1 MKQLHNPPRHRFS
14 LAATAAL
21 TASALTISLCAA
33 LATPTFAWFQ
43 DTTTGGI
50 STIQAAT
57 YTLESWLEIN
67 PQTEESL
74 GQPTTIGVA
83 EGDTHYFQLTTGGN
97 ASNGY
102 CTIVLGENT
111 YYLPIPGGKSVYLLV
126 KAATGTTIAK
136 PVAQWGTPPT
146 DDPTKIVEVASSF
159 SLEEDAPLMA
169 YIEDS
174 ETDSIPYTVPEGA
187 TLEAIAGHYGVSPED
202 ILIFNGIDSI
212 LPGDEIQIPNPA
224 TDTPY
229 EPPREY
235 IVQEGD
241 TLQAIADAHGVTLK
255 ALCQWNSLEVD
266 AVIYQNMKLTIP
278 VLYEPKPTEPE
289 TTEPAAT
296 EATETT
302 EATEA
307 TEATEPTEP
316 DTTAPEEEAEE
327 TIYVN
332 GVPLYFQ
339 SDYPDTLYGDGTVQ
353 TSGCSV
359 TCLTMVANAVTG
371 YDYTVDELAD
381 YFGGRAINNMERLE
395 IGSEALGLTFYKSEN
410 WDKTWEALQDGKI
423 VIALMNG
430 LGRDCLF
437 TDSQHFIVLTGLTE
451 DGERV
456 LVNDP
461 NKGNYEVWN
470 LKNAFENGF
479 TPNDLLLGYDGA
491 WVYDRT
497 LEETPARYS
506 EPRLIKSEEN
516 KNYPEID
523 LTAEERELLARVIW
537 VEAQGEC
544 AEGQQAVAEVVFNRM
559 LSDQFGDT
567 LNDVIYG
574 EDQFRSVPY
583 LEDAKP
589 MQAQY
594 QAIDRALYGDSI
606 LPKNVYYFATYATN
620 TNVYKQIGNHI
631 FCY

>member
-43 DTTTGGI
+43 DANTGGI

-57 YTLESWLEIN
+57 YSIAATDADSNKLQSPVTVGTSEGDLHGYILTASGTATTGYAQVDVTKADNTKATYFIFPI
-67 PQTEESL
+67 PQGKTVNLVIQAASGSKIEFFSGWGEPQAEGSQIV
-74 GQPTTIGVA
+74 QPTST
-83 EGDTHYFQLTTGGN
+83 
-97 ASNGY
+97 
-102 CTIVLGENT
+102 
-111 YYLPIPGGKSVYLLV
+111 
-126 KAATGTTIAK
+126 
-136 PVAQWGTPPT
+136 
-146 DDPTKIVEVASSF
+146 F
-159 SLEEDAPLMA
+159 SLEEEAPLMA

-212 LPGDEIQIPNPA
+212 QPDDVIQIPNPA

-229 EPPREY
+229 EPPQEY

-241 TLQAIADAHGVTLK
+241 TLQSIADAHGVTLK
-255 ALCQWNSLEVD
+255 ALCQWNNLEVD
-266 AVIYQNMKLTIP
+266 TVIYQNMKLTIP

-332 GVPLYFQ
+332 GIPLYFQ

-395 IGSEALGLTFYKSEN
+395 IGSETLGLTFYKSEN
-410 WDKTWEALQDGKI
+410 WDKTWEALQEGKI

-620 TNVYKQIGNHI
+620 TNVYKQIDNHI